1 MRINAEDPARN
12 NSDVVPV
19 SLTGEV
25 AMAET
30 DVAVEPEGFDE
41 FWRDYLVGLAFTAQ
55 EDNEEGCGGVLPMW
69 SNPGGSIEDVVD
81 PDDVERILR
90 ECGDYDDLRS
100 DCVDFLVCALE
111 QGLIPEGKVG
121 AAGGDFH
128 LTRNRHGA
136 GFWDG
141 DWECGKELTELS
153 HPYST
158 CELMFRLKED
168 ADDLDEFES
177 YEWMVVH

>member
-1 MRINAEDPARN
+1 MCEAVEPAE
-12 NSDVVPV
+12 
-19 SLTGEV
+19 L
-25 AMAET
+25 
-30 DVAVEPEGFDE
+30 VEPEGFDE

-55 EDNEEGCGGVLPMW
+55 EVNGGVLPMW

-90 ECGDYDDLRS
+90 EIGELDDLRG
-100 DCVDFLVCALE
+100 DCIDFLACAFQHKYLTPA
-111 QGLIPEGKVG
+111 GVWDG
-121 AAGGDFH
+121 AGSNFH
-128 LTRNRHGA
+128 FTRNRHGA

-141 DWECGKELTELS
+141 DWKCGNELTELS

-158 CELMFRLKED
+158 AELMWRRKPD
-168 ADDLDEFES
+168 ATEEELDGFEG